1 MKKSLKSLCCFLA
14 SIVALSSATL
24 CSGAVS
30 DRTTTSTS
38 FEVSFCDIQGENTSV
53 KIVETDL
60 TDLPE
65 HVVYEAYFEIEPAEY
80 ANQSSANIIPT
91 IVTGTMKISER
102 SHYVYDCTL
111 TYNTLSL
118 TGDYMTDLAI
128 GVYRDYPDLLAT
140 HHYSPNTQT
149 FSVTVPLVYIRSG
162 TYTVKVFTQ
171 VTTAQCGLLASPVS
185 SGTRTVVI
193 LDED

>member
-1 MKKSLKSLCCFLA
+1 MAL
-14 SIVALSSATL
+14 VALSSSTIYSNATSESNIDFDVL
-24 CSGAVS
+24 
-30 DRTTTSTS
+30 
-38 FEVSFCDIQGENTSV
+38 FCDVQEENTSV
-53 KIVETDL
+53 KLVETDL
-60 TDLPE
+60 NDLPE
-65 HVVYEAYFEIEPAEY
+65 HVVYEAYFEIRPAEY
-80 ANQSSANIIPT
+80 ADQSSANIIPT
-91 IVTGTMKISER
+91 IVTGTMQISER
-102 SHYVYDCTL
+102 SHYVYNCTL

-118 TGDYMTDLAI
+118 TGDYITNLAI

-193 LDED
+193 FDED